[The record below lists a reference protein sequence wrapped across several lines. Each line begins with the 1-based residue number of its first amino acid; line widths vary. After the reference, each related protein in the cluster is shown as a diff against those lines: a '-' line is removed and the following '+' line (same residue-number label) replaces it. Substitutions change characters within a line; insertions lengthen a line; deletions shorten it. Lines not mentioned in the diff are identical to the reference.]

1 MCWLV
6 LVLQLFDSFMQGTL
20 LYFRFFV
27 SVIEFFELHKWD
39 EEFKLFNLPRRSIS
53 NQDRTVAN
61 IWTVYILAPR
71 SGGAD

>member
-1 MCWLV
+1 MRWLV

-39 EEFKLFNLPRRSIS
+39 EEFKFFNLPRGSIS
-53 NQDRTVAN
+53 NQDSTVAN
-61 IWTVYILAPR
+61 IWAVYILAPR